1 MVPGGRGGYFTDIP
15 VVLIRSSDAAALVAS
30 GRSSA
35 LRHQD
40 EDRRTE
46 WEQAVTQHVAD
57 KATAG
62 LRTVC
67 GQAFAP
73 LDALEA
79 AAAEVGMDRDEVL
92 SALRFLHGIGSVLHY
107 AEGTRRGSR
116 ALHGTVFMQP
126 QAIIDAFKVVIREPG
141 EADINDVLRAM
152 DARIRGSGDGGALER
167 YLGSGASRASG
178 VLTKQLLTRHLW
190 RDFAPGDRHV
200 LLQLMTA
207 FKLVRP
213 LADADTFLVPAM
225 LPQCELPPEYV
236 SPHWWCPSKACGAAA
251 AHVQDPARRAEMRI
265 EYTAQGSSL
274 PFGFFNELQVRLSA
288 SDSVDADAGLHFAPD
303 APVVD
308 RIAGS
313 VLSEAYACGGG
324 IVREW
329 AIVSRPWAGKAAG
342 KE

>member
-1 MVPGGRGGYFTDIP
+1 MWQEMQVPWP
-15 VVLIRSSDAAALVAS
+15 LVN
-30 GRSSA
+30 
-35 LRHQD
+35 
-40 EDRRTE
+40 
-46 WEQAVTQHVAD
+46 
-57 KATAG
+57 
-62 LRTVC
+62 
-67 GQAFAP
+67 
-73 LDALEA
+73 
-79 AAAEVGMDRDEVL
+79 
-92 SALRFLHGIGSVLHY
+92 
-107 AEGTRRGSR
+107 
-116 ALHGTVFMQP
+116 
-126 QAIIDAFKVVIREPG
+126 RE
-141 EADINDVLRAM
+141 
-152 DARIRGSGDGGALER
+152 
-167 YLGSGASRASG
+167 
-178 VLTKQLLTRHLW
+178 
-190 RDFAPGDRHV
+190 V

-251 AHVQDPARRAEMRI
+251 ALVQDPARRAEMRI

-313 VLSEAYACGGG
+313 VLSEAYACGRV

-329 AIVSRPWAGKAAG
+329 AVVSRPWADGAAG
-342 KE
+342 KEQKSIRVMGWAELS